1 MKAKKLTLFLAT
13 LLGATSLAACT
24 DSDKTIDFNNYWQYN
39 SLTTG
44 ETVNETLTYKV
55 TFEKSAG
62 VDSAGYT
69 LSYGEGSYVATL
81 ETAANRTSYVYKTV
95 LEIPVTYEYKGE
107 SKTFEDKITSEVTF
121 LNASNGLRP
130 VVSAKTVVCHTPTNA
145 AEGSLE
151 SCFRAYDYTVVNEYA
166 EGDTKTGKATVTY
179 NDTEKTHT
187 SSFAFGKSDYSHID
201 NEQLLL
207 ALRAVPTTTSTGKIE
222 FYNPFLEANQRANFS
237 FAEAKSGEFLH
248 TVNGAPLSS
257 KEISY
262 RAVSLTL
269 DSQNPGGT
277 QTAWIA
283 TTETTDK
290 NVHRNVMLY
299 LETPLSYSM
308 GVLKYT
314 LVSVQNS

>member
-1 MKAKKLTLFLAT
+1 MQAKKLTLFLAA

-24 DSDKTIDFNNYWQYN
+24 DGDKKIDFNNYWQYN

-55 TFEKSAG
+55 AFEKGAG
-62 VDSAGYT
+62 IAAAGYS
-69 LSYGEGSYVATL
+69 LNYDEGSYVTTL

-95 LEIPVTYEYKGE
+95 LEIPVTYEYEGE
-107 SKTFEDKITSEVTF
+107 SATFEDKITTEVTF

-130 VVSAKTVVCHTPTNA
+130 ISSTKTVVCHTPTSA
-145 AEGSLE
+145 ASGSLE
-151 SCFRAYDYTVVNEYA
+151 SCFNAYDYTVVNTYA
-166 EGDTKTGKATVTY
+166 EDDTKKGSATVTY
-179 NDTEKTHT
+179 KDTERTQT
-187 SSFAFGKSDYSHID
+187 SSFDFGKGDYSYID

-207 ALRAVPTTTSTGKIE
+207 ALRAVSTTTSTGKIE
-222 FYNPFLEANQRANFS
+222 FYNPFLKTSQRANFS
-237 FAEAKSGEFLH
+237 FKEAKTGEFLH
-248 TVNGAPLSS
+248 TVNDAPLSS

-269 DSQNPGGT
+269 DSKNPGGT

-290 NVHRNVMLY
+290 NTHRNVMLY
-299 LETPLSYSM
+299 LETPLSYSL

-314 LVSVQNS
+314 LDSVKNS